1 MQFLFLALAILF
13 EVVGSAFLKVSDG
26 FSKLIPTLITISAYI
41 ISFYFFSQTLKS
53 LPLGV
58 AYAIWGGM
66 GIVFTALISVFVF
79 KQPID
84 WAAIIGITL
93 IIAGVI
99 ILNVFSKA
107 LR

>member
-41 ISFYFFSQTLKS
+41 ISFYIFSQTLKS